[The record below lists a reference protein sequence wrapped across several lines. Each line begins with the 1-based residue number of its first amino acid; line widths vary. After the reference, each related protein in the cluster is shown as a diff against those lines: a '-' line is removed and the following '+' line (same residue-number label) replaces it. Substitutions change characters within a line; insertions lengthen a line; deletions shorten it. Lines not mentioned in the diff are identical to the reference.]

1 MLIGM
6 PAGGPGF
13 ARGAGNVV
21 VGSAADTEGG
31 AIDDQGADAVVDG
44 EDCHR

>member
-1 MLIGM
+1 MLIDM

-13 ARGAGNVV
+13 ARGAGDV

-31 AIDDQGADAVVDG
+31 AIDDREVEAVVGG